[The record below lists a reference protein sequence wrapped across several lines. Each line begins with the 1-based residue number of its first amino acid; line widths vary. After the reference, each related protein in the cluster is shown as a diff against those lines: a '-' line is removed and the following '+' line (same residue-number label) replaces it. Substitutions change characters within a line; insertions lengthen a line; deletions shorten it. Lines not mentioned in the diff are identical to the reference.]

1 MSGWFVK
8 EFINDLG
15 DFEESVLDDE
25 IQLVGIYDVL
35 DISED
40 FVLVPITNYSKD
52 TQHGDS
58 DHNNSLPS

>member
-8 EFINDLG
+8 EFINDSS
-15 DFEESVLDDE
+15 DFDESVLDDE

-40 FVLVPITNYSKD
+40 FVLVPITNFAKD